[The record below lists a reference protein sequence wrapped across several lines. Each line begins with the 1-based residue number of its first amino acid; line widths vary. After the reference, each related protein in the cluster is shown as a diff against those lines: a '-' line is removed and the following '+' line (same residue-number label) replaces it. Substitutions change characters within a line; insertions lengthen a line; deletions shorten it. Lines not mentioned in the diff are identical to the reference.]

1 MSTNYNLQILLLK
14 NFIGKKIRKKALLK
28 NLIVQNIIQ
37 KLCINDGIAGAFD
50 WLYFTQISFENVTQE
65 KIPNPTYSRRS
76 PPSSLSNL
84 TRTLIIIINRRK

>member
-50 WLYFTQISFENVTQE
+50 WLYG
-65 KIPNPTYSRRS
+65 
-76 PPSSLSNL
+76 
-84 TRTLIIIINRRK
+84 